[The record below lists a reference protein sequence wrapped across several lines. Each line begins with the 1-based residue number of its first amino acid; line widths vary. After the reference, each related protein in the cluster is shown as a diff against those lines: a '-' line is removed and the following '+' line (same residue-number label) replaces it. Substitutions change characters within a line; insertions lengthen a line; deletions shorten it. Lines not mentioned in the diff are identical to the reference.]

1 MLTDELR
8 GQLRD
13 VLRENPHRGAD
24 HLFVA
29 ARRAGADVTRAQLA
43 EFLREP
49 REDVV
54 RLESDEMH
62 ADRVI
67 YNGKSA
73 AQGALA
79 SGPCHLP
86 RPDVMGFLLVVD
98 VFTREMWASPIA
110 NKTAAEVLRVFRA
123 TVPAPP
129 RGLILTTDLGGEFT
143 GAFGAWCNAQGIIL
157 RTRSPGAK
165 NDIAVLDRA
174 MGRIKLDLAKE
185 CTDRRTKDWVPF
197 LDEVVGFNNSTLNK
211 TIHGFPRDVA
221 RPPVQEFLVEQEVQT
236 QPLAGTAQGAA
247 ALHARAPQV
256 QTACAAHPPQ
266 L

>member
-1 MLTDELR
+1 MLTDEPR

-49 REDVV
+49 KEDVV

-67 YNGKSA
+67 YQGKSA
-73 AQGALA
+73 AEGPRERWQADLA
-79 SGPCHLP
+79 IYDRRRP

-98 VFTREMWASPIA
+98 VFTREMWAGPIS

-185 CTDRRTKDWVPF
+185 CDDRRTRDWVPF
-197 LDEVVGFNNSTLNK
+197 LDEVVGFNNCTLNK
-211 TIHGFPRDVA
+211 QNPRVSRGRGETSGA
-221 RPPVQEFLVEQEVQT
+221 GVFGGAGQRQEVQA

-247 ALHARAPQV
+247 DLYARAPQV
-256 QTACAAHPPQ
+256 
-266 L
+266 